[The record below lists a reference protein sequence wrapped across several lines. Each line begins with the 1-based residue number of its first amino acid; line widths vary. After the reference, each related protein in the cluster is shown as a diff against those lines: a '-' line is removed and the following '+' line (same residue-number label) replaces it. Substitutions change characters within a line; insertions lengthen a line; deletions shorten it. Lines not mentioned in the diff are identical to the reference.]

1 MRKGLLPAPC
11 VVAMTV
17 TATNSP
23 FEGGRALKNDPVD
36 HFSEGARMQGKGDVR

>member
-1 MRKGLLPAPC
+1 MRKGLLPTPC

-36 HFSEGARMQGKGDVR
+36 HFSEGARLKGWRDV